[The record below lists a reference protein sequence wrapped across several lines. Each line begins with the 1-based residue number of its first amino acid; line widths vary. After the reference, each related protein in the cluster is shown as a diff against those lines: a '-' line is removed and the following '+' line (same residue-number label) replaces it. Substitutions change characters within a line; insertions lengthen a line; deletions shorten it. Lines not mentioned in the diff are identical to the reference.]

1 MKKKVI
7 IIIIIISVLFLGFLI
22 GGWIFLNNLIIKNL
36 KSLHMGGP
44 DIYIPPYC
52 DIEINLISTD
62 CSESSCEVTF
72 QRMGNYKEEIEGIIF
87 IFRNSTGDYVLK
99 KTTGNIEHSSIQKL
113 TINLDIEKNEFN
125 NQINHTYL
133 TSPNRVE
140 AVVYVNDTQGVER
153 LCPQTY
159 TLDF

>member
-22 GGWIFLNNLIIKNL
+22 GGWIFLNNLIMKN
-36 KSLHMGGP
+36 MVGP
-44 DIYIPPYC
+44 DYIPPYC
-52 DIEINLISTD
+52 DIEINLISAD
-62 CSESSCEVTF
+62 CSESSCEVTL
-72 QRMGNYKEEIEGIIF
+72 QRTGNYQEEIEGIIF

-99 KTTGNIEHSSIQKL
+99 KTTGNIEYSSTQKL
-113 TINLDIEKNEFN
+113 TINLDVEKNEFN

-140 AVVYVNDTQGVER
+140 AVVYRLRNETQ
-153 LCPQTY
+153 LICPRIH
-159 TLDF
+159 TLNF